1 MVNVGGMSFTTFTGV
16 VPVSDLDPYTDAVL
30 DPWLGY
36 RQLREAGP
44 AVAVPTTYA
53 GSEVSP
59 VGLERS
65 GMNDHWCRSSGAASG
80 RPVFALGHTG
90 CIVQGERPNPDGH
103 SFPGPGS
110 DGTMKTIR
118 LPIQRSI
125 GNGDDRH
132 RTPRLRT
139 RTRFRL
145 QSLRRRHP

>member
-1 MVNVGGMSFTTFTGV
+1 LIERLSIMLNVGGMSFTTFSGI

-30 DPWLGY
+30 NPWLGY

-90 CIVQGERPNPDGH
+90 CIVQGERANPGGH
-103 SFPGPGS
+103 SFPGRGAT
-110 DGTMKTIR
+110 GR
-118 LPIQRSI
+118 
-125 GNGDDRH
+125 
-132 RTPRLRT
+132 
-139 RTRFRL
+139 
-145 QSLRRRHP
+145 